1 MRGSWCRGT
10 TRWRSRR
17 RCAAS
22 PPPTNA
28 APSRRRDGRGRCSTS
43 RMMRWR
49 SERWPSGKRSFDEH
63 LGAMTRVLLVPDLPL
78 ERWPSMDRYAHRLH
92 DWLESTDPGFE
103 VRLAASIG
111 DLTRDQGGGGNGR
124 TSGGYPRW
132 WAQDVDPTKFVLPG
146 PLYEPQRYV
155 ARYFL
160 YPWWLRREAKRAQ
173 LVHILDHSYAHMV
186 TRVQRRP
193 AIVTV
198 HDLMPVIILRSPTD
212 GWREGVRNR
221 FLRGTLKA
229 LRLARSYIVGTDWLK
244 RELATWLGDDRRI
257 SVVPFGVDRAFF
269 SEAPNARARGRAD
282 WRIPDDAFVVLH
294 VGSTVE
300 RKNVPLVIHTVARL
314 RAEADA
320 YLLQVGGR
328 FSNDQQQLIERLG
341 LRRFVRTAPLA
352 DESTLRRAYR
362 AADVLLFPSLY
373 EGFGY
378 PVIEAFASGL
388 PVVTSGAGGLKEVG
402 GDAVVVV
409 EGRDPGAYV
418 AALESLSDDPLRRE
432 ELVEGGRA
440 RARTFTW
447 QRTAEQTADVHRSLL
462 HWPA

>member
-1 MRGSWCRGT
+1 
-10 TRWRSRR
+10 
-17 RCAAS
+17 
-22 PPPTNA
+22 
-28 APSRRRDGRGRCSTS
+28 
-43 RMMRWR
+43 
-49 SERWPSGKRSFDEH
+49 
-63 LGAMTRVLLVPDLPL
+63 MTRVLLVPDLPL

-111 DLTRDQGGGGNGR
+111 DLTRDRSNGR

-132 WAQDVDPTKFVLPG
+132 WAQEVDPLRLVLPG
-146 PLYEPQRYV
+146 PLHEPQRYV
-155 ARYFL
+155 ARYVL

-229 LRLARSYIVGTDWLK
+229 LRLARAYVVGTEWLK

-269 SEAPNARARGRAD
+269 SEAPTARIRGRAD

-418 AALESLSDDPLRRE
+418 EALESLSDDALRRE
-432 ELVEGGRA
+432 ELVERGRA

-447 QRTAEQTADVHRSLL
+447 QRTAEQTADVYRSLL
-462 HWPA
+462 

>member
-1 MRGSWCRGT
+1 
-10 TRWRSRR
+10 
-17 RCAAS
+17 
-22 PPPTNA
+22 
-28 APSRRRDGRGRCSTS
+28 
-43 RMMRWR
+43 
-49 SERWPSGKRSFDEH
+49 
-63 LGAMTRVLLVPDLPL
+63 MTRVLLVPDLPL
-78 ERWPSMDRYAHRLH
+78 ERWPSMDRYAHRLY

-111 DLTRDQGGGGNGR
+111 DLTRERGNGR

-146 PLYEPQRYV
+146 PLYQPQRYV

-160 YPWWLRREAKRAQ
+160 YPWWLKGEAKRSQ
-173 LVHILDHSYAHMV
+173 LVHILDHSYAHV
-186 TRVQRRP
+186 LTRVQRRP
-193 AIVTV
+193 TVVTV

-221 FLRGTLKA
+221 LLRRTLKA
-229 LRLARSYIVGTDWLK
+229 LRLARAYVVGTEWLK
-244 RELATWLGDDRRI
+244 RELAGWLGDDRRI

-269 SEAPNARARGRAD
+269 SEAPTARARGRQD
-282 WRIPDDAFVVLH
+282 WRIPTDAFVVLH

-300 RKNVPLVIHTVARL
+300 RKNVPLVINTVARL
-314 RAEADA
+314 RSEADA

-328 FSNDQQQLIERLG
+328 FTGDQQHLIERLG
-341 LRRFVRTAPLA
+341 LTRYVRTTPFA
-352 DESTLRRAYR
+352 DESILRRAYR
-362 AADVLLFPSLY
+362 TADVLLFPSLY

-409 EGRDPGAYV
+409 EGRDPSAYV
-418 AALESLSDDPLRRE
+418 QALESLSDDVDRRE
-432 ELVEGGRA
+432 DLVEAGRA
-440 RARTFTW
+440 RARRFTW
-447 QRTAEQTADVHRSLL
+447 QRVAEQTANVYRTLL
-462 HWPA
+462 

>member
-1 MRGSWCRGT
+1 MTSGTFLRSTVLPTCNTTNASSGMRQSARPRARAFGASEKNARSTPNGT
-10 TRWRSRR
+10 TLMRRS
-17 RCAAS
+17 S
-22 PPPTNA
+22 P
-28 APSRRRDGRGRCSTS
+28 S
-43 RMMRWR
+43 
-49 SERWPSGKRSFDEH
+49 
-63 LGAMTRVLLVPDLPL
+63 
-78 ERWPSMDRYAHRLH
+78 
-92 DWLESTDPGFE
+92 
-103 VRLAASIG
+103 
-111 DLTRDQGGGGNGR
+111 
-124 TSGGYPRW
+124 
-132 WAQDVDPTKFVLPG
+132 
-146 PLYEPQRYV
+146 
-155 ARYFL
+155 
-160 YPWWLRREAKRAQ
+160 
-173 LVHILDHSYAHMV
+173 HILSSRFSHSVPTMYDRASRSAF
-186 TRVQRRP
+186 RVPR
-193 AIVTV
+193 
-198 HDLMPVIILRSPTD
+198 
-212 GWREGVRNR
+212 RNR
-221 FLRGTLKA
+221 FRTPSRQPSVGERRMMTGI
-229 LRLARSYIVGTDWLK
+229 RSCTVTIAGRLK

-341 LRRFVRTAPLA
+341 LRRFVRTVPLA

-432 ELVEGGRA
+432 ELVERGRA
-440 RARTFTW
+440 LARTFTW
-447 QRTAEQTADVHRSLL
+447 QRTAEQTADVYRSLL
-462 HWPA
+462 

>member
-1 MRGSWCRGT
+1 
-10 TRWRSRR
+10 
-17 RCAAS
+17 
-22 PPPTNA
+22 
-28 APSRRRDGRGRCSTS
+28 
-43 RMMRWR
+43 
-49 SERWPSGKRSFDEH
+49 
-63 LGAMTRVLLVPDLPL
+63 MTRVLLVPDLPL

-111 DLTRDQGGGGNGR
+111 DLTRDRGGGGNGR

-146 PLYEPQRYV
+146 PLYEP
-155 ARYFL
+155 
-160 YPWWLRREAKRAQ
+160 KRAQ

-229 LRLARSYIVGTDWLK
+229 LRLARSYIVGTEWLK

-300 RKNVPLVIHTVARL
+300 RKNVPLVIQTVARL
-314 RAEADA
+314 RTEAD
-320 YLLQVGGR
+320 
-328 FSNDQQQLIERLG
+328 
-341 LRRFVRTAPLA
+341 
-352 DESTLRRAYR
+352 
-362 AADVLLFPSLY
+362 
-373 EGFGY
+373 
-378 PVIEAFASGL
+378 
-388 PVVTSGAGGLKEVG
+388 
-402 GDAVVVV
+402 
-409 EGRDPGAYV
+409 
-418 AALESLSDDPLRRE
+418 
-432 ELVEGGRA
+432 
-440 RARTFTW
+440 
-447 QRTAEQTADVHRSLL
+447 
-462 HWPA
+462 